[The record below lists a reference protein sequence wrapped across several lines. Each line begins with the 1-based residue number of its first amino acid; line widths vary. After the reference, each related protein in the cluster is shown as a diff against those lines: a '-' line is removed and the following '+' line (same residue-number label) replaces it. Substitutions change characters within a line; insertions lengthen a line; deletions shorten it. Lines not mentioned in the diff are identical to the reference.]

1 MRDRS
6 VRKGLES
13 VRRLISGRIL
23 SSVQGRRE
31 ELDDRREMAKDPF
44 GSASLTLDDEIT
56 LAVVEQ
62 RARILD
68 QLNSALDDIDDGVY
82 GVCRDCQV
90 PIPPV
95 RLAVMSFATRCVS
108 CQTGYERRAPEED
121 IDEDAGDD

>member
-6 VRKGLES
+6 IRKGLES
-13 VRRLISGRIL
+13 ERRVISGRIL
-23 SSVQGRRE
+23 LSVQGRRE
-31 ELDDRREMAKDPF
+31 QLDDRREMSKDPF

-82 GVCRDCQV
+82 GLCRDCQR
-90 PIPPV
+90 PIPDV
-95 RLAVMSFATRCVS
+95 RLAVVPFATRCVP
-108 CQTGYERRAPEED
+108 CQTAYERRTPEEEL
-121 IDEDAGDD
+121 DEDADD